1 MLSRRGSMLIVPLPV
16 GTRIAP
22 DLEKPSLRAGPE
34 MHSSL
39 PSPSAWPV
47 ESITPM
53 GKLLFNVLAMIA
65 QFKADLISMRIR
77 EGREVAKANGRLRE
91 RQP

>member
-1 MLSRRGSMLIVPLPV
+1 
-16 GTRIAP
+16 
-22 DLEKPSLRAGPE
+22 
-34 MHSSL
+34 
-39 PSPSAWPV
+39 
-47 ESITPM
+47 M